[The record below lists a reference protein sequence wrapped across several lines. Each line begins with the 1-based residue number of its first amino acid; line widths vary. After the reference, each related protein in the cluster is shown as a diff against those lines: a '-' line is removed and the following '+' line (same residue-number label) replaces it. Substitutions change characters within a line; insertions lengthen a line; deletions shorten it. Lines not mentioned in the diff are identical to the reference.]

1 MTEVPLEYLKA
12 HVPDEYEYRMANV
25 RKGINS
31 AQARDEA
38 KKRMLE
44 RMAWKKKR
52 LEVAEKFDI

>member
-1 MTEVPLEYLKA
+1 MTEVPLGYLKA
-12 HVPDEYEYRMANV
+12 HVPEEYERRMAIIQQGS
-25 RKGINS
+25 RS

-38 KKRMLE
+38 KKKMLE